1 MNAPAESPT
10 TATETSNDS
19 ALTKFIK
26 GLPKEKAN
34 KSDQKAAGAKF
45 KAFQAKKAAAI
56 KALKD
61 LETEEG
67 EVARE
72 CIRVF
77 RKDSILFEGRQFTPT
92 SRDERIYYKE
102 MSGKGI
108 EI

>member
-10 TATETSNDS
+10 NTTSSES

-26 GLPKEKAN
+26 DLPKEKPN

-45 KAFQAKKAAAI
+45 KAFQAKKAAAV
-56 KALKD
+56 KAVKD
-61 LETEEG
+61 LEAEEG